1 MAITAII
8 RTTPKNRKTF
18 MPASP
23 LQGKVA
29 LVTGAGSPIG
39 IGRHLTM
46 ALVGAGA
53 RVAMLDRN
61 NEWLEQT
68 LAEARAAG
76 GADCA
81 FPIIADI
88 TDSSAAD
95 RAVQSTLGHFGALHV
110 LFNNAGTSPTAEGL
124 MPDVRGQVTNFWDIT
139 PEAWLRVVAVNF
151 TGAFFMS
158 RAAVRPMLAQKW
170 GRIISVTTSLDTM
183 YRKGNAPYGPSK
195 AGHEALIAT
204 MAQEL
209 EGSGVTANVL
219 TPGGGTNT
227 NLIPKSV
234 PEAYRNALIKPEV
247 MRAPAVWLSSNASDG
262 FNGQRIIAARWDE
275 SLPISERLEKSAAPA
290 AWPQLGAQSVRPA
303 DA

>member
-1 MAITAII
+1 MAT
-8 RTTPKNRKTF
+8 
-18 MPASP
+18 SQ
-23 LQGKVA
+23 LQGKVV

-61 NEWLEQT
+61 SEWLDQT
-68 LAEARAAG
+68 VAEARAAG
-76 GADCA
+76 GSDCV
-81 FPIIADI
+81 FPIVADI
-88 TDSSAAD
+88 TDSGAAEH
-95 RAVQSTLGHFGALHV
+95 AVQSTIERFGTLHA

-158 RAAVRPMLAQKW
+158 RAAVKPMLAQKW
-170 GRIISVTTSLDTM
+170 GRIVSVTTSLDTM

-195 AGHEALIAT
+195 AGHEALVAT
-204 MAQEL
+204 MGQEL
-209 EGSGVTANVL
+209 EGTGVTANVL

-227 NLIPKSV
+227 NLIPKST
-234 PEAYRNALIKPEV
+234 PDGYRNALIKPDV
-247 MRAPAVWLSSNASDG
+247 MRAPAVWLASGESDG
-262 FNGQRIIAARWDE
+262 FNGRRIIAARWDE
-275 SLPISERLEKSAAPA
+275 KLPMRERLEKAAAPA
-290 AWPQLGAQSVRPA
+290 AWPQLGTQSVRPTN
-303 DA
+303 D

>member
-1 MAITAII
+1 MAT
-8 RTTPKNRKTF
+8 
-18 MPASP
+18 SQ
-23 LQGKVA
+23 LQGKVV

-61 NEWLEQT
+61 SEWLDQT
-68 LAEARAAG
+68 VAEARAAG
-76 GADCA
+76 GTDCVL
-81 FPIIADI
+81 PIVADI
-88 TDSSAAD
+88 TDSGAAE
-95 RAVQSTLGHFGALHV
+95 RAVQSTIERFGALHV

-158 RAAVRPMLAQKW
+158 RAAVKPMLAQKW

-195 AGHEALIAT
+195 AGHEALVAT
-204 MAQEL
+204 MGQEL
-209 EGSGVTANVL
+209 EGTGVTANVL

-227 NLIPKSV
+227 NLIPKST
-234 PEAYRNALIKPEV
+234 PDGYRNALIKPDV
-247 MRAPAVWLSSNASDG
+247 MRAPAVWLASGESDG
-262 FNGQRIIAARWDE
+262 FNGHRIIAARWDE
-275 SLPISERLEKSAAPA
+275 KLPIKERLENASAPA

-303 DA
+303 IER

>member
-1 MAITAII
+1 
-8 RTTPKNRKTF
+8 
-18 MPASP
+18 MPTSQ
-23 LQGKVA
+23 LLGKVA

-53 RVAMLDRN
+53 RVALLDRN
-61 NEWLEQT
+61 REWLDQT

-81 FPIIADI
+81 FPILADI
-88 TDSSAAD
+88 TDSAAAE
-95 RAVQSTLGHFGALHV
+95 RAVQSTIERFGAVHA

-124 MPDVRGQVTNFWDIT
+124 MPDVRGQSTHFWDIT

-170 GRIISVTTSLDTM
+170 GRIVSVTTSLDTM

-195 AGHEALIAT
+195 AGHEALVAT

-209 EGSGVTANVL
+209 
-219 TPGGGTNT
+219 
-227 NLIPKSV
+227 
-234 PEAYRNALIKPEV
+234 
-247 MRAPAVWLSSNASDG
+247 
-262 FNGQRIIAARWDE
+262 
-275 SLPISERLEKSAAPA
+275 
-290 AWPQLGAQSVRPA
+290 
-303 DA
+303 

>member
-1 MAITAII
+1 
-8 RTTPKNRKTF
+8 
-18 MPASP
+18 MPTSK
-23 LQGKVA
+23 LKGKVA

-53 RVAMLDRN
+53 RVALLDRN
-61 NEWLEQT
+61 REWLDQT

-81 FPIIADI
+81 FPILADI
-88 TDSSAAD
+88 TDSQAAEA
-95 RAVQSTLGHFGALHV
+95 AVKSTIERFGALHA

-124 MPDVRGQVTNFWDIT
+124 MPDVRGQPSHFWDIT

-170 GRIISVTTSLDTM
+170 GRIVSVTTSLDTM

-195 AGHEALIAT
+195 AGHEALVAT

-209 EGSGVTANVL
+209 EGSGVTANVV

-227 NLIPKSV
+227 NLIPKST
-234 PEAYRNALIKPEV
+234 PDSYRNALIKPQV
-247 MRAPAVWLSSNASDG
+247 MRAPAVWLASEDANG

-275 SLPISERLEKSAAPA
+275 NLPLKERLEKSAAPA
-290 AWPQLGAQSVRPA
+290 AWPQLGAQSVRPSN
-303 DA
+303 

>member
-1 MAITAII
+1 
-8 RTTPKNRKTF
+8 
-18 MPASP
+18 MPASL

-53 RVAMLDRN
+53 RVAMLERN
-61 NEWLEQT
+61 SEWLDQT
-68 LAEARAAG
+68 VSEARALG

-81 FPIIADI
+81 LPIVADI
-88 TDSSAAD
+88 TDHLAAE
-95 RAVQSTLGHFGALHV
+95 RAVRSTIEHFGALHV

-124 MPDVRGQVTNFWDIT
+124 MPDVRGQVTHFWDIT

-170 GRIISVTTSLDTM
+170 GRIVSVTTSLDTM

-195 AGHEALIAT
+195 AGHEAFVAT
-204 MAQEL
+204 MSREL
-209 EGSGVTANVL
+209 EGTGVTANVL

-227 NLIPKSV
+227 NLIPKST
-234 PEAYRNALIKPEV
+234 PESYRNALIKPEV
-247 MRAPAVWLSSNASDG
+247 MRTPAVWLASNESDG
-262 FNGQRIIAARWDE
+262 FNGQRIIAARWE
-275 SLPISERLEKSAAPA
+275 EKLPIKERLEKAAAPA
-290 AWPQLGAQSVRPA
+290 AWPQLGAQSVRP
-303 DA
+303 DAPR

>member
-1 MAITAII
+1 
-8 RTTPKNRKTF
+8 
-18 MPASP
+18 MPTLQ

-53 RVAMLDRN
+53 RVALLDRN
-61 NEWLEQT
+61 REWLDQT

-81 FPIIADI
+81 FPILADI
-88 TDSSAAD
+88 TDSAAAE
-95 RAVQSTLGHFGALHV
+95 RAVQSTIERFGALHA

-124 MPDVRGQVTNFWDIT
+124 MPDVRGQSTHFWDIT

-158 RAAVRPMLAQKW
+158 RAAVRPMLVQKW
-170 GRIISVTTSLDTM
+170 GRIVSVTTSLDTM

-195 AGHEALIAT
+195 AGHEALVAT

-209 EGSGVTANVL
+209 EGTGVTANVL

-227 NLIPKSV
+227 NLIPKST
-234 PEAYRNALIKPEV
+234 PDSYRNALIKPEV
-247 MRAPAVWLSSNASDG
+247 MRAPAVWLASEDANG

-275 SLPISERLEKSAAPA
+275 NLPLKERLEKSAAPA
-290 AWPQLGAQSVRPA
+290 AWPQLGAQSVRPPN
-303 DA
+303 

>member
-1 MAITAII
+1 M
-8 RTTPKNRKTF
+8 TT
-18 MPASP
+18 SQ
-23 LQGKVA
+23 LQGKVV

-53 RVAMLDRN
+53 RVALLDRN
-61 NEWLEQT
+61 TAWLNQT
-68 LAEARAAG
+68 VAEARAAG
-76 GADCA
+76 GADCV
-81 FPIIADI
+81 FPIVADI
-88 TDSSAAD
+88 TDSAAAE
-95 RAVQSTLGHFGALHV
+95 RAVQSTLERFGALHV
-110 LFNNAGTSPTAEGL
+110 LFNNAGTSPSAEGL
-124 MPDVRGQVTNFWDIT
+124 LPDVRGQVTNFWDIT

-158 RAAVRPMLAQKW
+158 RAAVKPMLAQKW

-195 AGHEALIAT
+195 AGHEALVAT
-204 MAQEL
+204 MGQEL
-209 EGSGVTANVL
+209 EGTGVTANVL

-227 NLIPKSV
+227 NLIPKST
-234 PEAYRNALIKPEV
+234 PDTYRNALIKPEV
-247 MRAPAVWLSSNASDG
+247 MRAPAVWLASGESDG

-275 SLPISERLEKSAAPA
+275 KLPIQERLEKAAAPA

-303 DA
+303 NN